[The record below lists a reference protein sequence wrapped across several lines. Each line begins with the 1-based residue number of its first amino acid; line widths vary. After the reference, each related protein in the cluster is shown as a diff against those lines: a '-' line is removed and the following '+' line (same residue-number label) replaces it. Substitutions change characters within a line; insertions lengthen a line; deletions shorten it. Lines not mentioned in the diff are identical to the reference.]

1 MLWSIK
7 QAKATG
13 GRLRGLREPAM
24 RGKGMTTSDSRIAP
38 ISVLRPLLPDADALL
53 PYLRRIDQTRL
64 YSNFGPL
71 ASEFA
76 LRLSALTG
84 AASVTLTS
92 SGTTAIEIAL
102 RAATSGCGTCLMPSF
117 TFIASAHAVCNA
129 GMRPHL
135 LDVDPNNLVLTPDIA
150 LAALPTLPERPA
162 AVLVVSAFGAPPDLS
177 AWARFEAEEG
187 IPVVFDAAAAA
198 TALSGVGR
206 SPVCVSLHA
215 TKVLGIGEGGAVLT
229 SDTVLGERLTAMT
242 GFGFCGPSR
251 VAQIQGG
258 NYRLSEYAA
267 AVGLAAIEVLPER
280 LAMLRSL
287 ALGYRDRLLNRRTR
301 LQHGAGEA
309 WQTMTLNVILP
320 EDKVE
325 DTTARLDAA
334 GVQWRRWWGFGIHH
348 HPAFADLPRSSL
360 AATKAVAPRVIGIP
374 FHVSLTEAE
383 LDRVA
388 ALLP

>member
-1 MLWSIK
+1 
-7 QAKATG
+7 
-13 GRLRGLREPAM
+13 
-24 RGKGMTTSDSRIAP
+24 MTTVDTRIA
-38 ISVLRPLLPDADALL
+38 SVRVLRPLLPNAEALL
-53 PYLRRIDQTRL
+53 PYLRRIDQTRC
-64 YSNFGPL
+64 YTNCGPL
-71 ASEFA
+71 AMEFT

-92 SGTTAIEIAL
+92 SGTTAIEIAI
-102 RAATSGCGTCLMPSF
+102 RALTSGGGTCLMPSF

-135 LDVDPNNLVLTPDIA
+135 LDVAPNNLVLTPDIA
-150 LAALPTLPERPA
+150 LAALPTLTERPS
-162 AVLVVSAFGAPPDLS
+162 AVLVVSAFGAPPDLP
-177 AWARFEAEEG
+177 AWARFEAEVG
-187 IPVVFDAAAAA
+187 IPVVFDAAAAV
-198 TALSGVGR
+198 TALSGVGG

-229 SDTVLGERLTAMT
+229 SDTALGERMTTMT

-251 VAQIQGG
+251 VAQMRGG

-267 AVGLAAIEVLPER
+267 AVGLAAIDVLPEQ
-280 LAMLRSL
+280 LAKLRRL
-287 ALGYRDRLLNRRTR
+287 ALGYRDRLQNRRTR
-301 LQHGAGEA
+301 LQRGAGEA

-320 EDKVE
+320 EDTVE

-334 GVQWRRWWGFGIHH
+334 GVEWRRWWGFGVHR

-360 AATKAVAPRVIGIP
+360 AATAAVAPRVIGIP
-374 FHVSLTEAE
+374 FHVSLTDAE